1 MTTVQGVAAT
11 TQTIRYIVDSAVQ
24 AVVPEAQ
31 TTLESP
37 QRQAAAARD
46 EPRVS
51 VFLVQVT
58 PDPLK
63 RGDDLPLRAGDGSL
77 VTNPRVG
84 VNLRYLLTFFG
95 PAPAAQLM
103 LGAVELALRGQPYL
117 DAATVRD
124 AVADHQAL
132 RGSGLDT
139 QQPPVM
145 VAPLPWDLELFA
157 RMWSSLFQ
165 APYTLATLYEATGLV
180 LDAGLSVPAIR
191 PVREVDVHAVAMP

>member
-1 MTTVQGVAAT
+1 MTTLQGIAVT
-11 TQTIRYIVDSAVQ
+11 TQVIRYVVDTAVH
-24 AVVPEAQ
+24 AVVPEAV

-51 VFLVQVT
+51 VFLVQVV

-63 RGDDLPLRAGDGSL
+63 RGDDLPLRTADGVL
-77 VTNPRVG
+77 VTSPRVG

-117 DAATVRD
+117 DPATVRD
-124 AVADHQAL
+124 AVADHPSL
-132 RGSGLDT
+132 RGSGLDA
-139 QQPPVM
+139 QRPPVM

-180 LDAGLSVPAIR
+180 LDAGLPVPDVR
-191 PVREVDVHAVAMP
+191 PVREVDVHAVAAP